1 MATPSD
7 TRKWT
12 TQYPELGTDPI
23 PIEHCISPEYFA
35 REREGIFRR
44 VWLNIGRQEEI
55 PHRGDFFVKEIQVC
69 NSSVL
74 VVRGKDNVIRA
85 FHNMCSHRG
94 NKVVRACSG
103 KTGGFVCGF
112 HGWKYDLTGALV
124 HVPDEAQFFGFER
137 EGYGLTPI
145 ATGVWEGFI
154 FVNMDPHP
162 RETLKDFLG
171 ELGEGLSGY
180 PFDKMT
186 LVGTYRAE
194 VKANWKITLD
204 SFQEGYHVAFLHKRS
219 AGRAYADK
227 KNPVT
232 HALAF
237 RLFKLHRMM
246 SIPGA
251 AGYRPTPVE
260 IIAHRFGSSITS
272 VEGKRDSV
280 HSVPPAL
287 NPTKSAEWVFDMIIF
302 FPNFFMFLFDGTY
315 FTYNF
320 WPLAQDHTVWETR
333 TYFPEAI
340 NAGQRFSQ
348 EYGKCA
354 LRDTL
359 REDGNTLEAIH
370 SNLASG
376 AKTHFVLQDQEILI
390 RHSHKV
396 VADMVENLEFRI

>member
-1 MATPSD
+1 MATPTATS
-7 TRKWT
+7 KWT
-12 TQYPELGTDPI
+12 TKYPELGTDPI
-23 PIEHCISPEYFA
+23 PIEHCISPQYFE
-35 REREGIFRR
+35 RERENIFRR
-44 VWLNIGRQEEI
+44 VWLNLGREEQI
-55 PHRGDFFVKEIQVC
+55 PQTGDYFVKEIEVC
-69 NSSVL
+69 NTSVL
-74 VVRGKDNVIRA
+74 VVRGRDNVIRA

-94 NKVVRACSG
+94 NKIVRECTGSA
-103 KTGGFVCGF
+103 GGFVCGF
-112 HGWKYDLTGALV
+112 HGWTYDLIGKLV
-124 HVPDEAQFFGFER
+124 HVPDEAQFFGFDR
-137 EGYGLTPI
+137 RDYGLTPV
-145 ATGVWEGFI
+145 ATDVWEGFI
-154 FVNMDPHP
+154 FINLNPQP
-162 RETLKDFLG
+162 QETLKDFLA
-171 ELGEGLSGY
+171 ELGEGLAGY
-180 PFDKMT
+180 PFRKMD
-186 LVGTYRAE
+186 LVGAYRAE

-251 AGYRPTPVE
+251 AGYRPSPVE
-260 IIAHRFGSSITS
+260 IIAHRFGSSVTS
-272 VEGKRDSV
+272 VDEKRDSV
-280 HSVPPAL
+280 HPMPAAL
-287 NPTKSAEWVFDMIIF
+287 NPTKSADWVFDMIIF
-302 FPNFFMFLFDGTY
+302 FPNFFIFLFDGTF

-320 WPLAQDHTVWETR
+320 WPLSQDRTVWETR
-333 TYFPEAI
+333 IYFPTAT

-348 EYGKCA
+348 QYGKCV

-396 VADMVENLEFRI
+396 VADMVGS

>member
-1 MATPSD
+1 MATA
-7 TRKWT
+7 TNNRKWT
-12 TQYPELGTDPI
+12 AQYPELGTAPI
-23 PIEHCISPEYFA
+23 PIEHCISPQYFE
-35 REREGIFRR
+35 RERESIFRR
-44 VWLNIGRQEEI
+44 VWLNIGREEEI
-55 PHRGDFFVKEIQVC
+55 PNRGDYFVKEIEVC

-74 VVRGKDNVIRA
+74 VVCGKDNVIRA

-94 NKVVRACSG
+94 NKVVRGCVGRA
-103 KTGGFVCGF
+103 GGFVCGF
-112 HGWKYDLTGALV
+112 HGWKYDLAGDLV
-124 HVPDEAQFFGFER
+124 HVPDEAQFFGLDR
-137 EGYGLTPI
+137 KRYGLTPI
-145 ATGVWEGFI
+145 ATDVWEGFI
-154 FVNMDPHP
+154 FINMDPEP
-162 RETLKDFLG
+162 QEALKDFLG
-171 ELGEGLSGY
+171 ELGQGLAGY
-180 PFDKMT
+180 PFRKMD

-237 RLFKLHRMM
+237 QLFKLHRMM

-251 AGYRPTPVE
+251 AGYQPTPVE
-260 IIAHRFGSSITS
+260 LIAHRFGSSITK
-272 VEGKRDSV
+272 VEEGRNST
-280 HSVPPAL
+280 HPLPPAL
-287 NPTKSAEWVFDMIIF
+287 NPTKSANWVFDMITF

-320 WPLAQDHTVWETR
+320 FPLAIDRTLWETR
-333 TYFPEAI
+333 TYFPKAQ

-348 EYGKCA
+348 EYAKCA

-370 SNLASG
+370 GNLASG

-396 VADMVENLEFRI
+396 VADMVGL